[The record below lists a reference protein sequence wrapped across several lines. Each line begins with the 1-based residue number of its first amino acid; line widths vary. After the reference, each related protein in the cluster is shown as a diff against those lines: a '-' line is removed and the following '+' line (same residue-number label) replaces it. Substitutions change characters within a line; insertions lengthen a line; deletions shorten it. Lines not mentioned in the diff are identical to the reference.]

1 MVQRLLI
8 HPRVLKRHPQLTEE
22 DVRFAWFNSYY
33 EALRTNSV
41 NFPEFLWIGRDKR
54 GREIEMVGTQTNDG
68 WLIYHA
74 NTPLSK
80 RTKAEIRNN
89 ERRP

>member
-1 MVQRLLI
+1 
-8 HPRVLKRHPQLTEE
+8 
-22 DVRFAWFNSYY
+22 
-33 EALRTNSV
+33 
-41 NFPEFLWIGRDKR
+41 
-54 GREIEMVGTQTNDG
+54 MVGTQTNDG